1 MKITQLRDKDKTTA
15 LTTMD
20 METWIGKTR
29 TETKTQPVS
38 AFREVLRYSL
48 PDSRC
53 YEADKL
59 PKILPAA
66 EFRRAEGGK
75 QMKSYNGIVEL
86 TVGPLSGGPEI
97 TLVKQL
103 ALYVTMPSPLQMA
116 ADLPDNYRRFPDA
129 FQFIKDVAVDWSN
142 SWYLEA
148 EPGDYIT
155 VARQAKGKQEWYVGA
170 ITDEHPRTATIPF
183 SFLPE
188 GRKYIVT
195 VYADGRDA
203 DWKDN
208 PQSYDIRRGIV
219 TSKSVL
225 RQPLASSGGVA
236 ISVREATKE
245 EVKGLKKL

>member
-97 TLVKQL
+97 ALVKQL
-103 ALYVTMPSPLQMA
+103 AWEQ
-116 ADLPDNYRRFPDA
+116 
-129 FQFIKDVAVDWSN
+129 
-142 SWYLEA
+142 
-148 EPGDYIT
+148 
-155 VARQAKGKQEWYVGA
+155 
-170 ITDEHPRTATIPF
+170 
-183 SFLPE
+183 
-188 GRKYIVT
+188 
-195 VYADGRDA
+195 
-203 DWKDN
+203 
-208 PQSYDIRRGIV
+208 PQTHCVFTG
-219 TSKSVL
+219 
-225 RQPLASSGGVA
+225 SSGQFASTEKRRSGD
-236 ISVREATKE
+236 ISRACLSFGREMLSAANPVQHFTQRA
-245 EVKGLKKL
+245 